1 MLPRLLVLALL
12 LSGFVNVAWCEQAQ
26 NDDQNA
32 NAADGAD
39 GANGADGADG
49 ASAAD
54 GADGADGAQ
63 MSDGSKYIKYWTE
76 YAILPKRCIV

>member
-1 MLPRLLVLALL
+1 MLPRLLVLVLL
-12 LSGFVNVAWCEQAQ
+12 LLGFVNVAWCEEAQ

-39 GANGADGADG
+39 GAN
-49 ASAAD
+49 AAD
-54 GADGADGAQ
+54 GADGADGADEAQ